1 MPKVATSPASP
12 SNPRTRWAL
21 WALAA
26 GAAVLVVAWV
36 DGGEEPLHAIEK
48 VVTVSAESVE

>member
-48 VVTVSAESVE
+48 VVTVSAEGVE